1 MRRFPTN
8 HSGDKVTALNL
19 PYLHEELTRRIVA
32 RTGTRVHKLQ
42 IQFSPEGIILLGETA
57 SYYIKQLAQHGILEA
72 LPEANLQNRITV
84 AEPNLILAE
93 PHFSEDQPN

>member
-1 MRRFPTN
+1 MPRLLSPTLPTERRQ
-8 HSGDKVTALNL
+8 
-19 PYLHEELTRRIVA
+19 ELERHIQD
-32 RTGTRVHKLQ
+32 RTGRRVQELCVDVSDEQ
-42 IQFSPEGIILLGETA
+42 IVLRGRTS